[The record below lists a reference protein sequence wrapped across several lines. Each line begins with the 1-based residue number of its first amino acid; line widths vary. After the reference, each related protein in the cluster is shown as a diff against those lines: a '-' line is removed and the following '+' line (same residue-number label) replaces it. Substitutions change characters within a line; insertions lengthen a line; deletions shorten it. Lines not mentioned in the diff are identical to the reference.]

1 CGWYL
6 GVWEHGLSLSFDG
19 GAAVLFPPPAIVA
32 GAADHLAPDGWLLL
46 EHHHDQ
52 SEAVL
57 ALLAEAGLMQGCAH
71 PDLEGKLRFAAA
83 RAAS

>member
-1 CGWYL
+1 G
-6 GVWEHGLSLSFDG
+6 GEHELSLSLDG
-19 GAAVLFPPPAIVA
+19 GVDGFCSIRAIVA